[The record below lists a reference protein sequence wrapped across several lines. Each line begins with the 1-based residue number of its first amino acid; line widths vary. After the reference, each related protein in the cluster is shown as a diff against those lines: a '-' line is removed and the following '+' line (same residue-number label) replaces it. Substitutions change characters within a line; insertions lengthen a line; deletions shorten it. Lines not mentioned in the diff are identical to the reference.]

1 MANRG
6 SDERH
11 IRKLGKTGGGKTY
24 MLTVPIEYVRQL
36 GWKEGQK
43 LSVLIDD
50 DRLVVSDYRKARKQ
64 SQKA

>member
-43 LSVLIDD
+43 LTVHIDK
-50 DRLVVSDYRKARKQ
+50 DRLVVSDFKTSKKR
-64 SQKA
+64 S

>member
-36 GWKEGQK
+36 KWKEGQK
-43 LSVLIDD
+43 LTVNIENDK
-50 DRLVVSDYRKARKQ
+50 LVVADFRSSRKK
-64 SQKA
+64 KTT